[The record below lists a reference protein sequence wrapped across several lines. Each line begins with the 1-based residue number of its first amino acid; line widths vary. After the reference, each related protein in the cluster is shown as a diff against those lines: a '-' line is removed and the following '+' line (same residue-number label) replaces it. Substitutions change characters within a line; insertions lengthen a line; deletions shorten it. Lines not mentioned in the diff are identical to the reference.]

1 MQLSRATSGRY
12 GRIAVAAAVLAAV
25 LVMAVG
31 GGYSGSKALLTD
43 GVAFAVDGAGLDR
56 LNAATGTPDHEIL
69 DLARG
74 SGRIRSVHRDGQLYV
89 VDTAT
94 NTVSRVDPATL
105 EVGPTTP
112 PKPGLEADKVAVVT
126 GGGTS
131 ALIDRSANTVQRI
144 DADTLVPIGDP
155 IATAG
160 GVNAAV
166 ADADGVIWVATR
178 TAGNVVRV
186 SREGRTELVPV
197 AAQGT
202 PLTVTLVGG
211 RPVAVD
217 TANGVV
223 VAIDATSLE
232 RSERARL
239 GQPPAGNLLVSS
251 TDTPAP
257 YLWLL
262 DAEANALFRADLR
275 TRRIDGPVA
284 VGAGDVQWGQPVVQG
299 GRVYAPNLG
308 GHTMAVVDTET
319 LERMDELAVPGQG
332 PDFDLTLEGGALWA
346 NDPTSGDAVIVDRQG
361 KARGVGKGEGQ
372 GRLQRPAQA
381 DAAPPAEEAVPP
393 PNPPPTPSPPLA
405 AAPPPARSKVV
416 APAADTTVPDLT
428 GLTGDQACAALAK
441 VKLGCQKA
449 AEEGGKI
456 GKVRRQEP
464 KAGTTLR
471 PQVAVTVV
479 LGLGVGVPT
488 VQGSRRDAACAQLTA
503 VKLRCL
509 AQPVPLERG
518 KTKDV
523 VIDQQPAASR
533 RADEGAS
540 VTIRYWG
547 DARKVRV
554 PDVAGKPQAA
564 ACAAVTAAGL
574 VCQVK
579 DGGQGDAP
587 GAVATQAPAGGATA
601 DEGSTVVI
609 VIPSAA
615 RLVTVP
621 NVVGSAPPAA
631 CAALQ
636 SSGFLC
642 RADDGGEGSPAGQ
655 IVAQAPAAGAPA
667 AKGSLVVVAYYG
679 SAGPVP
685 PRDPTPTKVA
695 LLRYQLPRAERYRV
709 GLAGI
714 GGAWAEDG
722 MLGYCWASA
731 TKPPG
736 MLALLSYQKPGTNY
750 FRHRVETMPLG
761 ADWGTPKPICWVWP
775 PPGNTGGA
783 ESIPEDRKPLL
794 SMKKRGNPDLWF
806 WTQSSA
812 VVSAGGPA
820 PDRDYDE
827 GGTTCYLSK

>member
-1 MQLSRATSGRY
+1 MQVSRATAGRY
-12 GRIAVAAAVLAAV
+12 RRIAVAAAVLAAV
-25 LVMAVG
+25 LVVAVG

-112 PKPGLEADKVAVVT
+112 PKPGVEADKVAVVT

-131 ALIDRSANTVQRI
+131 ALIDRSANTVQRM

-160 GVNAAV
+160 GLTTAV
-166 ADADGVIWVATR
+166 ADAGGVLWVATK
-178 TAGNVVRV
+178 TAGNIVRV
-186 SREGRTELVPV
+186 SPDGRTELVPV
-197 AAQGT
+197 AAQGS

-217 TANGVV
+217 TAKGVV
-223 VAIDATSLE
+223 VAIDAASLE

-239 GQPPAGNLLVSS
+239 GQPPAGDLLVSS
-251 TDTPAP
+251 PDTPAP

-275 TRRIDGPVA
+275 TRKVDGPVA
-284 VGAGDVQWGQPVVQG
+284 VGAGDVHWGQPVVQG

-308 GHTMAVVDTET
+308 GHTMAVVDAET

-361 KARGVGKGEGQ
+361 KARGIGKGEGQ
-372 GRLQRPAQA
+372 GRLQRPPQA
-381 DAAPPAEEAVPP
+381 DAAPPLEEAVPP
-393 PNPPPTPSPPLA
+393 P
-405 AAPPPARSKVV
+405 APPPPLVATPAPARPQVV

-441 VKLGCQKA
+441 VKLGCQKTD
-449 AEEGGKI
+449 EEGGKI

-488 VQGSRRDAACAQLTA
+488 VKGSPRDAACTQITA
-503 VKLRCL
+503 VKLRCV

-518 KTKDV
+518 KTKGV
-523 VIDQQPAASR
+523 VIDQQPPASR
-533 RADEGAS
+533 RADEGAG
-540 VTIRYWG
+540 VTVRYWG

-554 PDVAGKPQAA
+554 PDVAGKPEAA

-587 GAVATQAPAGGATA
+587 GVVASQAPAGGATA

-609 VIPSAA
+609 VIPTSAKPA
-615 RLVTVP
+615 PVP

-631 CAALQ
+631 CAVLQ
-636 SSGFLC
+636 SAGFLC
-642 RADDGGEGSPAGQ
+642 RADDAGEGSPAKQ
-655 IVAQAPAAGAPA
+655 IVTQTPAAGTTA
-667 AKGSLVVVAYYG
+667 AKGSLVVVVYYG
-679 SAGPVP
+679 STAPTP
-685 PRDPTPTKVA
+685 PPDPTPTPTKVA
-695 LLRYQLPRAERYRV
+695 LLRYKLPSAERYRV
-709 GLAGI
+709 GLVGVGGGWADDGI
-714 GGAWAEDG
+714 
-722 MLGYCWASA
+722 LGYCWASA

-783 ESIPEDRKPLL
+783 EFIPEDRKPLL
-794 SMKKRGNPDLWF
+794 SMNKRGNPDIWF
-806 WTQSSA
+806 WTQSAA
-812 VVSAGGPA
+812 VVSSGGPA
-820 PDRDYDE
+820 PDKDYVE
-827 GGTTCYLSK
+827 SGTTCYLNK